1 MDEIQDTAQS
11 PPTTTPEYPG
21 KLIGTTRYVH
31 VSCLEHLDTEVSA
44 LVTNAE
50 TIASIRAEEHYNVV
64 KLSLDDNQVSFL
76 HYPHFFEIAFP
87 ELRESW
93 TIDLITGTSNHRN
106 YISSLNPPILHR
118 KELLL
123 LPDHPLRSE
132 FEVLTSVAEAIGLF
146 DNPVR
151 IGFKQQWESLLAERG
166 YKIVGHSLLPLG
178 NDESTAEIPTS
189 PSSPNSVARHLTAL
203 VRNNFSAPIQSL
215 ARHGFLDGAHTL
227 FDYGCGRGDDI
238 RGLRENGHSVEGW
251 DPHYAPDSPI
261 DTAHIVNLGFVIN
274 VIEDPVERME
284 ALSKAY
290 SLSKKLLVV
299 SAMLT
304 NQNAPVGQWYNDGIL
319 TRRGTFQKYYT
330 QAELKQFIEE
340 TLGEDAIAVAPGI
353 FYVFQ
358 DKDAEQRFLIE
369 RFQSRRNVLRVPWRP
384 AADIESIRR
393 DRATE
398 KYAKYEQILEALWAQ
413 WLSLGREPHKTEV
426 TNLLELIE
434 GFGSLGRALR
444 FLTKHKDLS
453 QIELARRTRA
463 QDLEVYLAL
472 NLFERR
478 KPYRHLDSMLQKD
491 IKAFFG
497 NYSMAQQAARDLL
510 FGIADPQK
518 IDEACARVAED
529 GLGWY
534 LPSESLQLHT
544 SLVER
549 LPPLLRVYVG
559 CTSVLYGDYR
569 AANLVKIH
577 IRSGKVTLLKYD
589 DFDNLPLPRMIERT
603 KIKLREQDVDFYL
616 YDKEE
621 YVPPFLYFKS
631 RYINEEFPYYPEQ
644 IEFEKQ
650 LEALKLLDFSGYGPK
665 LDDFLK
671 TLKHHR
677 CAIDGFRL
685 VKSHTIPDLDE
696 PCGCYLTYRQLIEC
710 GETQQRTGLLNLPE
724 EPETY
729 TALYEL
735 ATNILDP
742 VIEYFGAIKLT
753 FGFCSPEL
761 AKSITG
767 KIAPKLDQHAAHEKN
782 KRGRLI
788 CERLGAAV
796 DFLVEDENMLEVA
809 DWIVANA
816 QFDRLYYYG
825 PSRPI
830 HVSFGPET
838 KGQFVELT
846 ISKNGRVIP
855 FIRATKTN

>member
-1 MDEIQDTAQS
+1 MHELFDIATDTRNLTA
-11 PPTTTPEYPG
+11 EHAG
-21 KLIGTTRYVH
+21 KQIGKTRYVH
-31 VSCLEHLDTEVSA
+31 VSCLCHLDSEISNVIA
-44 LVTNAE
+44 KAE
-50 TIASIRAEEHYNVV
+50 TLANICAGEHYNVL
-64 KLSLDDNQVSFL
+64 KLSLNETQVSL
-76 HYPHFFEIAFP
+76 LNYPQFFEIAFP

-93 TIDLITGTSNHRN
+93 AVDLNTGTANHRN
-106 YISSLNPPILHR
+106 YTDSLNPPILHR

-123 LPDHPLRSE
+123 PTDHPRRSE
-132 FEVLTSVAEAIGLF
+132 FESLTLAAESIGLF

-151 IGFKQQWESLLAERG
+151 IGFKQQWEFLLAERG
-166 YKIVGHSLLPLG
+166 YKIVDHSLLPLG
-178 NDESTAEIPTS
+178 NDESTTDIPTI
-189 PSSPNSVARHLTAL
+189 PNYSTSISRHLTAL
-203 VRNNFSAPIQSL
+203 ARNNFSAPIQSL
-215 ARHGFLDGAHTL
+215 ARYGFLDGSHTL

-238 RGLRENGHSVEGW
+238 RGLKENGHSVAGW

-274 VIEDPVERME
+274 VIEDRTERME
-284 ALSKAY
+284 ALTRAY
-290 SLSKKLLVV
+290 SLSEKLLVV
-299 SAMLT
+299 SAMLA
-304 NQNAPVGQWYNDGIL
+304 NQNALVGQRFNDGIL
-319 TRRGTFQKYYT
+319 TNRRTFQKYYT

-384 AADIESIRR
+384 AAGTESLRR
-393 DRATE
+393 DRAAE
-398 KYAKYEQILEALWAQ
+398 KYAKYGQILEALWTQ
-413 WLSLGREPHKTEV
+413 WLSLGREPDKTEV

-444 FLTKHKDLS
+444 FLTNLKDISL
-453 QIELARRTRA
+453 IEHARQARA
-463 QDLEVYLAL
+463 QDFEVYLAL

-478 KPYRHLDSMLQKD
+478 KPYRHLDPKLQKD

-510 FGIADPQK
+510 FGIADPRK
-518 IDEACARVAED
+518 IDEACTKAAED

-569 AANLVKIH
+569 AADLVKIH
-577 IRSGKVTLLKYD
+577 IRSGKVTLQKYD
-589 DFDNLPLPRMIERT
+589 DFDNQPLPRMVERT

-621 YVPPFLYFKS
+621 YIPPFLYFKS
-631 RYINEEFPYYPEQ
+631 RYINEEFLNYPEQ
-644 IEFEKQ
+644 IEFEQ
-650 LEALKLLDFSGYGPK
+650 TLETLKLFDFSGYGPK
-665 LDDFLK
+665 PDDFLK
-671 TLKHHR
+671 TLERHR
-677 CAIDGFRL
+677 WAVDGFRL
-685 VKSHTIPDLDE
+685 VRSHTTPGLDE
-696 PCGCYLTYRQLIEC
+696 PCGRYLTYRQLIEC
-710 GETQQRTGLLNLPE
+710 GDTQQRIGLPNLPK

-735 ATNILDP
+735 VTNVLDP

-753 FGFCSPEL
+753 YGFCSSEL
-761 AKSITG
+761 AKLIPG
-767 KIAPKLDQHAAHEKN
+767 RIAPELDQHAAHEKN
-782 KRGRLI
+782 KRNRLT

-809 DWIVANA
+809 EWVAANTR
-816 QFDRLYYYG
+816 FDRLYYYA
-825 PSRPI
+825 PNRPI
-830 HVSFGPET
+830 HVSFGPEK
-838 KGQFVELT
+838 KGELVEMRKRQSGQIIPHVRR
-846 ISKNGRVIP
+846 ISK
-855 FIRATKTN
+855 